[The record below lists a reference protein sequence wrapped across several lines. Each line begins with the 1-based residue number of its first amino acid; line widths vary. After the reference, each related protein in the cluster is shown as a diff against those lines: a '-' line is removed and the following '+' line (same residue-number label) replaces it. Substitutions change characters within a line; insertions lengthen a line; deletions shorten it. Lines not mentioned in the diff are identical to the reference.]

1 MKKTIWMPLV
11 LGVTLGALSFFSSAV
26 GFFIHTGIA
35 GAVGP
40 HEIFM
45 TLSAALGGPWG
56 LLVASVIHIVGAHI
70 FLMHAPPELA
80 TPALLNSVGDFFAR
94 AIALLAVAYSY
105 KDLHQRAQKAMS
117 FFAGWILIVG
127 IYYALLLP
135 LQALDWAIT
144 LPGYLSLSTIVQ
156 NAPPEILAVAII
168 TTLILIALPVRNRK
182 PLWYEPNQAPDQIG
196 NLQGK

>member
-1 MKKTIWMPLV
+1 MPLV
-11 LGVTLGALSFFSSAV
+11 LGVTFGALSFFSSAV
-26 GFFIHTGIA
+26 GFFIHYGVA

-45 TLSAALGGPWG
+45 VLSAALCGPWG
-56 LLVASVIHIVGAHI
+56 LFVASIIHIAGAHI

-80 TPALLNSVGDFFAR
+80 TPALLNSVGDFIAR
-94 AIALLAVAYSY
+94 AIALLAVAYCY
-105 KDLHQRAQKAMS
+105 EYLYQRAQKAMS

-156 NAPPEILAVAII
+156 NAPPEILTVVII
-168 TTLILIALPVRNRK
+168 TSLIWFALPVRYRR
-182 PLWYEPNQAPDQIG
+182 PLWYESKKAPDQNGEI
-196 NLQGK
+196 K